1 LNGHTPSHFYKN
13 QTFNNNH
20 RKIEHFEKHLS
31 LRPRDYI
38 RMTAK
43 EQGVVANKLTVH
55 NHSHTHTPILKL
67 KTPALHL
74 WKNPAKHKT
83 SGLKKGQIDRHCI
96 PVKQPAQKPFLHQNQ
111 PLFSRYFTPS
121 LTILDSLLFFRFK
134 VFFHFFCLDFKA
146 VSS

>member
-83 SGLKKGQIDRHCI
+83 FALKKR
-96 PVKQPAQKPFLHQNQ
+96 PNRPSLH
-111 PLFSRYFTPS
+111 PCDTTCAKTFFTPKSTTVFS
-121 LTILDSLLFFRFK
+121 LFYAFLN
-134 VFFHFFCLDFKA
+134 HFGLTSIF
-146 VSS
+146 SI